1 VLLYEACEIVLQLAE
16 SKTSEHEGI
25 PKQRQL
31 EAIEII
37 KEILLSATTINEVK
51 L

>member
-1 VLLYEACEIVLQLAE
+1 MLLYEACEIVLKLAE

-25 PKQRQL
+25 PKQREL

-37 KEILLSATTINEVK
+37 KEALRDIIYPNESI
-51 L
+51 